1 MESPQQA
8 EEMSNDESVAWHD
21 ESAAWHDESAA
32 WLADVHEL
40 IAALQGTPVREVEIS
55 WGDTTVFLRRRP
67 DVAPHAPAAVPRAP
81 AAEKPRPAAIQAPL
95 NGIFYDRPSPD
106 AAPFVQVGDRIEAG
120 QVVAIIE
127 AMKVFNEVHAER
139 AGRVTALLV
148 ESGDMVENGQD
159 LIALDEESGDPAP

>member
-1 MESPQQA
+1 MVAAEHPDEMREDDGES
-8 EEMSNDESVAWHD
+8 
-21 ESAAWHDESAA
+21 
-32 WLADVHEL
+32 WLDDVHEL

-55 WGDTTVFLRRRP
+55 WGDTRIFLRRRP
-67 DVAPHAPAAVPRAP
+67 DIVPQAPVAVARAP
-81 AAEKPRPAAIQAPL
+81 AAERPRPAAIQAPL

-139 AGRVTALLV
+139 AGRVTSVLV

-159 LIALDEESGDPAP
+159 LIALDENGSEPEP